1 MNIGLIFFAI
11 PVAVI
16 IFSIALQKVL
26 HSPILVG
33 LIIFAIFLVITFA
46 INDMTWFVLTI
57 VYALI
62 AWITAYIVELICRCC
77 ERFRNFNFQNNSVNT
92 NTNTNTNL
100 NVNANFENQVSG
112 DAELNAA
119 LNNINNDIRND
130 VSGYY
135 LGRGYRRRCN

>member
-46 INDMTWFVLTI
+46 INDMTWLILTI

-62 AWITAYIVELICRCC
+62 AWITAYIVHLICRCYD
-77 ERFRNFNFQNNSVNT
+77 RFRNLNFQNNLVNVNSNT
-92 NTNTNTNL
+92 NTNTNG
-100 NVNANFENQVSG
+100 NFENQLTG

-119 LNNINNDIRND
+119 LNNINNDLRND

-135 LGRGYRRRCN
+135 QGRGCRRRYN

>member
-16 IFSIALQKVL
+16 IFSIALQKLL
-26 HSPILVG
+26 HCPILVG
-33 LIIFAIFLVITFA
+33 LIIFSIFLVITFA
-46 INDMTWFVLTI
+46 INDMTWLVLTI

-62 AWITAYIVELICRCC
+62 AWITAYIVDLICRCYH
-77 ERFRNFNFQNNSVNT
+77 RFRNFNFQNNSVNT
-92 NTNTNTNL
+92 NT
-100 NVNANFENQVSG
+100 NANFENQVSG

>member
-46 INDMTWFVLTI
+46 INDMTWLILTI

-62 AWITAYIVELICRCC
+62 AWITAYIVHLICRCY
-77 ERFRNFNFQNNSVNT
+77 ERFRNFNFQNNSANT
-92 NTNTNTNL
+92 S
-100 NVNANFENQVSG
+100 VNANTNFENQVSG

-119 LNNINNDIRND
+119 LSNINNDIRND

>member
-11 PVAVI
+11 PIAVI

-46 INDMTWFVLTI
+46 INDMTWLILTI

-62 AWITAYIVELICRCC
+62 AWITAYIVELICRCYH
-77 ERFRNFNFQNNSVNT
+77 RFRNFNFQNNSVNA
-92 NTNTNTNL
+92 
-100 NVNANFENQVSG
+100 NVNVNANSNANFENQG
-112 DAELNAA
+112 IADTELNAA

-135 LGRGYRRRCN
+135 LGRGCRRRYN